1 MAVKVEKPEPSKPPL
16 APCYCRGQPSGGLSV
31 TFQIGPFETARL
43 KSRAG
48 PMDLNRYLWENVL
61 KQAISSAVF

>member
-1 MAVKVEKPEPSKPPL
+1 MENKTAPAPKLPVV
-16 APCYCRGQPSGGLSV
+16 PCYCKSQPSGGLSV
-31 TFQIGPFETARL
+31 TFQIGPLETQRL

-48 PMDLNRYLWENVL
+48 PMPLDRYLWENVL